1 MPTELTPQRIGA
13 IRRHLLRWY
22 DAHQQPFP
30 WRSAN
35 DPWAALVAAVCAQQT
50 QMSRVLPLYA
60 RWMERFPTLAD
71 AAQASEADALRVWG
85 RGGYP
90 KRALYLQRAAQQC
103 LARYG
108 GAVPESETELLQ
120 LPGVGPFTA
129 AIVLAFGFGIDS
141 TAVDT
146 NVIRLLGRLVLG
158 DLQPARESGA
168 AEIQRIAERLTPRGE
183 ALRWN
188 PAVMDFGA
196 AVCAPRPRCSECP
209 LTRLCRAQP
218 RFAAG
223 ERAEPVRAQAAFAGS
238 QRQLRGM
245 LMRALREGGYQI
257 EQAALTAQIGSES
270 GRPIEQV
277 EAALSA
283 LIRDGLAHSDHGR
296 VRLGAGGSWQYA
308 MLPISV
314 VTRRGVPNG
323 KRRSS
328 RSGARGS
335 GIGAQRQAGAD

>member
-1 MPTELTPQRIGA
+1 MSAELTPQRIGA
-13 IRRHLLRWY
+13 IRRRLLRWY

-30 WRSAN
+30 WRTGN

-50 QMSRVLPLYA
+50 QMSRVLQLYA
-60 RWMERFPTLAD
+60 RWMEHFPTLAD
-71 AAQASEADALRVWG
+71 AAQASEADVLRVWG

-90 KRALYLQRAAQQC
+90 KRALYLHRAAQQC
-103 LARYG
+103 LTRYG
-108 GAVPESETELLQ
+108 GAVPDSETELLQ

-129 AIVLAFGFGIDS
+129 SIVLAFGFGVDS

-158 DLQPARESGA
+158 DLQPARESNA

-196 AVCAPRPRCSECP
+196 AVCAPRPHCSDCP
-209 LTRLCRAQP
+209 LARLCRARP

-223 ERAEPVRAQAAFAGS
+223 ERAEPLRAQPAFAGS

-245 LMRALREGGYQI
+245 LMRTLREGGYQI
-257 EQAALTAQIGSES
+257 EQATLTSQISAQS
-270 GRPIEQV
+270 GRSSEQV

-296 VRLGAGGSWQYA
+296 VRLGAGGS
-308 MLPISV
+308 
-314 VTRRGVPNG
+314 
-323 KRRSS
+323 
-328 RSGARGS
+328 
-335 GIGAQRQAGAD
+335 

>member
-1 MPTELTPQRIGA
+1 MPAELTPQRVGA
-13 IRRHLLRWY
+13 IRRRLLRWY
-22 DAHQQPFP
+22 DEHQQPFP
-30 WRSAN
+30 WRTGN

-50 QMSRVLPLYA
+50 QMSRVLQLYA
-60 RWMERFPTLAD
+60 RWMEHFPTLVD
-71 AAQASEADALRVWG
+71 AAQASEADVLRVWG

-90 KRALYLQRAAQQC
+90 KRALYLHRAAQQC
-103 LARYG
+103 LTSHG
-108 GAVPESETELLQ
+108 GAVPDSETELLQ
-120 LPGVGPFTA
+120 LPGVGPFSA

-158 DLQPARESGA
+158 DLQPARESSA
-168 AEIQRIAERLTPRGE
+168 SEIQRIAERLTPRGE

-209 LTRLCRAQP
+209 LARLCRAQP

-223 ERAEPVRAQAAFAGS
+223 ERAEPVRAQPAFAGS

-245 LMRALREGGYQI
+245 LMRALREGERSFARRKLTRLVV
-257 EQAALTAQIGSES
+257 EQS
-270 GRPIEQV
+270 GRPQSDV
-277 EAALSA
+277 ATALNG

-296 VRLGAGGSWQYA
+296 IRLGAGGS
-308 MLPISV
+308 
-314 VTRRGVPNG
+314 
-323 KRRSS
+323 
-328 RSGARGS
+328 
-335 GIGAQRQAGAD
+335 